1 MVENEKIWCYYE
13 LEIIQEVTDMKTA
26 TRINSFLPKFNH
38 DLERVFE
45 EFQRIGLS
53 HVDLNYP
60 EHTTN
65 FSATEM
71 KALLTKHHLQANGVA
86 LRFREDF
93 INGELGNADSQ
104 ISQKAVALCRE
115 AADYCREINGEVVT
129 IWLGFDG
136 FDYSFQIDY
145 VKVWEQIK
153 NCFIEVADYA
163 PDLKISIEYKPFQPR
178 AYAFVDSLGIAM
190 TMMSETG
197 RENIGIT
204 LDYCHMLMKH
214 ENPAYGANI
223 LGSRN
228 KLFGIHLNDGY
239 GLNDDGLMIGTSSLI
254 KTFEFLYYAKLHQ
267 YDHAIYFDTFP
278 VIEDPVAECECNL
291 KMIRRI
297 DEKID
302 EIGMEKIGMIIAS
315 NSGVKVSELVLEI
328 LS

>member
-1 MVENEKIWCYYE
+1 
-13 LEIIQEVTDMKTA
+13 MKTA
-26 TRINSFLPKFNH
+26 TRINSFLPKFDHN
-38 DLERVFE
+38 LERIFE
-45 EFQRIGLS
+45 EFNRIGLT

-60 EHTTN
+60 EHT
-65 FSATEM
+65 SDVSSEEM
-71 KALLTKHHLQANGVA
+71 KALLEKNNLKANGVA
-86 LRFREDF
+86 LRFRDEF
-93 INGELGNADSQ
+93 INGELGNADKS
-104 ISQKAVALCRE
+104 ISDKAVQLCKE
-115 AADYCREINGEVVT
+115 AADYCRAIDGEVIT

-145 VKVWEQIK
+145 EKVWEQIK

-178 AYAFVDSLGIAM
+178 AYAFVDSLGVAM
-190 TMMSETG
+190 SMMSEAN

-214 ENPAYGANI
+214 ENPAYGASI

-228 KLFGIHLNDGY
+228 KLFGVHLNDGY
-239 GLNDDGLMIGTSSLI
+239 GLNDDGLMIGTSSLV
-254 KTFEFLYYAKLHQ
+254 KTFEFLYYTKLHN
-267 YDHAIYFDTFP
+267 YDYAIYFDTFP
-278 VIEDPVAECECNL
+278 VIEDPVAECESNL
-291 KMIRRI
+291 KMIKRI

-302 EIGMEKIGMIIAS
+302 AIGMDKIGDIIRQ